1 MTIIEKMT
9 LTSSVLFLLALAAD
23 TVFGAMKLEYSHPVR
38 IAAANIGVVTAISF
52 VLLAAAA
59 VIIRIWR

>member
-1 MTIIEKMT
+1 MNIIEKMT

-23 TVFGAMKLEYSHPVR
+23 AVFVAMKLEDSHPVR

-52 VLLAAAA
+52 ALLAAAA
-59 VIIRIWR
+59 VIIRIWS